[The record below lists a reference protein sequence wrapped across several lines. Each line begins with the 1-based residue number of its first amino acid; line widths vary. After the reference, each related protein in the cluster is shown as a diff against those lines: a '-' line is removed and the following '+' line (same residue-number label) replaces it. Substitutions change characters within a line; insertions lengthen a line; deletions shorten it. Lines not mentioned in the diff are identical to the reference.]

1 MFTNERIKGLF
12 AGSAKTVMVLTEGV
26 VHSPYFGFSS
36 YGQLLVDIT
45 NICFSIQY
53 MGLPCSPNA
62 VLDGAAVCQ
71 PISSGSLRRVCPLQE
86 AWSCMWKLGAN
97 CVSDLLN
104 PAGRTNQAM
113 LKHHRWFF

>member
-1 MFTNERIKGLF
+1 
-12 AGSAKTVMVLTEGV
+12 MVLTEGV

-104 PAGRTNQAM
+104 PAALLYDGRAQSYCGVTTDCKAF
-113 LKHHRWFF
+113 LLFDG